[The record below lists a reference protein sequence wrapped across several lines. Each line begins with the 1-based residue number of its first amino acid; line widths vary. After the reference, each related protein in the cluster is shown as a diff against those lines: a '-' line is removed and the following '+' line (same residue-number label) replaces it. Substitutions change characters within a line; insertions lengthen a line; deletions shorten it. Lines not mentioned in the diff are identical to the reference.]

1 MKNRQKILK
10 IITALITTV
19 IIVVLIFSAYN
30 YLKIKYS
37 VLPEDFTVTAHTG
50 CEETESNSLDSI
62 RKGYESGADIVEFDL
77 NFTSD
82 GEAVLAHDKEIPS
95 DCVTLDEA
103 FSLIAEFPEIKVNV
117 DCKSVA
123 NLKVVTELAQK
134 YGISNRIF
142 YTGIRKED
150 IDEVKAQTPEVA
162 YWLNF
167 DVDAEKNTDDEYL
180 LSLAKKTC
188 EVGAV
193 GININ
198 YETCSK
204 ELVDVFH
211 SEGLL
216 VSIWTIDKK
225 FDMVKTLPFCAD
237 NITTRH
243 PSQLV
248 EIVELNKGN
257 Q

>member
-1 MKNRQKILK
+1 MKTCQKVAR
-10 IITALITTV
+10 IIIALLMLLV
-19 IIVVLIFSAYN
+19 IVALIFSGYH
-30 YLKIKYS
+30 YIKIKYA
-37 VLPEDFTVTAHTG
+37 VLPDGFTVTAHTG
-50 CEETESNSLDSI
+50 CEETEDNSLDSI

-82 GEAVLAHDKEIPS
+82 GEAVLSHDEPQS
-95 DCVTLDEA
+95 SCVTLDEA
-103 FSLIAEFPEIKVNV
+103 FAFIAELPDLKVNV

-134 YGISNRIF
+134 YGISDRIF
-142 YTGIRKED
+142 YTGIREENIKVVKE
-150 IDEVKAQTPEVA
+150 QTPDIA

-167 DVDAEKNTDDEYL
+167 DIDVEKNTDEEYL
-180 LSLAKKTC
+180 ISLARKTR

-198 YETCSK
+198 YETCSRQ
-204 ELVDVFH
+204 LIDVFH
-211 SEGLL
+211 REGLL
-216 VSIWTIDKK
+216 VSIWTINKK
-225 FDMVKTLPFCAD
+225 FDMIKTLPFCAD

-248 EIVELNKGN
+248 EIVELNKDY
-257 Q
+257 

>member
-1 MKNRQKILK
+1 MKTWQKVAR
-10 IITALITTV
+10 IIIALLMLLVIVALIFFGYHY
-19 IIVVLIFSAYN
+19 I
-30 YLKIKYS
+30 KIRCA
-37 VLPEDFTVTAHTG
+37 VLPDGFTVTAHTG
-50 CEETESNSLDSI
+50 CEETEDNSLDSI

-82 GEAVLAHDKEIPS
+82 GEAVLSHDEPHS
-95 DCVTLDEA
+95 GCVTLDEA
-103 FSLIAEFPEIKVNV
+103 FALIAEFSDLKVNV
-117 DCKSVA
+117 DCKSIA

-134 YGISNRIF
+134 HGINDRIF
-142 YTGIRKED
+142 YTGIREENIK
-150 IDEVKAQTPEVA
+150 EVKEQTPDIA

-167 DVDAEKNTDDEYL
+167 DIDVEKNTDEEYL
-180 LSLAKKTC
+180 LSLARKTR

-204 ELVDVFH
+204 QLIDVFH
-211 SEGLL
+211 REGLL
-216 VSIWTIDKK
+216 VSIWTVNKPM
-225 FDMVKTLPFCAD
+225 DMIKMVPFGAD

-248 EIVELNKGN
+248 EIVELNKDY
-257 Q
+257 

>member
-1 MKNRQKILK
+1 MKTWQKITK
-10 IITALITTV
+10 IIITLLTS
-19 IIVVLIFSAYN
+19 VVVVALIFSSYN
-30 YLKIKYS
+30 YIKIKYA
-37 VLPEDFTVTAHTG
+37 VLPDGFTVTAHTG
-50 CEETESNSLDSI
+50 CEETEDNSLDSI

-103 FSLIAEFPEIKVNV
+103 FALISEFPDIKVNV
-117 DCKSVA
+117 DCKSVT
-123 NLKVVTELAQK
+123 NLKVVTELAK
-134 YGISNRIF
+134 KHGISDRIF
-142 YTGIRKED
+142 YTGIREEN
-150 IDEVKAQTPEVA
+150 ITSVREQTPDIA

-167 DVDAEKNTDDEYL
+167 DVDSRKNTDEEYL
-180 LSLAKKTC
+180 ISLAKKTR
-188 EVGAV
+188 EFGAV

-198 YETCSK
+198 YGTCSK
-204 ELVDVFH
+204 QLVDVFH
-211 SEGLL
+211 HEGLL
-216 VSIWTIDKK
+216 VSIWTVDKTL
-225 FDMVKTLPFCAD
+225 DMVKTVPFCAD

>member
-1 MKNRQKILK
+1 MKKWQKVAK
-10 IITALITTV
+10 IIIALLIS
-19 IIVVLIFSAYN
+19 IVVVALIFSGYN
-30 YLKIKYS
+30 YLKIKNA
-37 VLPEDFTVTAHTG
+37 VLPKGFTVTAHTG
-50 CEETESNSLDSI
+50 CEETEDNSLDSI
-62 RKGYESGADIVEFDL
+62 RKGYESGADVVEFDL

-82 GEAVLAHDKEIPS
+82 GEAVLAHDEPHS

-103 FSLIAEFPEIKVNV
+103 FSLIAELPDLKVNV

-134 YGISNRIF
+134 YGISDRIF
-142 YTGIRKED
+142 YTGIREED
-150 IDEVKAQTPEVA
+150 IKEVRAQTPEVA

-167 DVDAEKNTDDEYL
+167 DVDVEKNTDEEYL
-180 LSLAKKTC
+180 LSLAKKTR

-198 YETCSK
+198 YKTCSK

-211 SEGLL
+211 SEGLM
-216 VSIWTIDKK
+216 VSIWTVNKK
-225 FDMVKTLPFCAD
+225 FDMVKTVPFGAD
-237 NITTRH
+237 NITTRQ
-243 PSQLV
+243 PSQLI

>member
-1 MKNRQKILK
+1 MKTWQKVAR
-10 IITALITTV
+10 IIIALLMLLV
-19 IIVVLIFSAYN
+19 IVALIFSGYH
-30 YLKIKYS
+30 YIKIRYV
-37 VLPEDFTVTAHTG
+37 VLPDDFTVTAHTG
-50 CEETESNSLDSI
+50 CEETEDNSLDSI

-77 NFTSD
+77 NFTSN
-82 GEAVLAHDKEIPS
+82 GEAVLSHDEPHS
-95 DCVTLDEA
+95 GCVTLDEA
-103 FSLIAEFPEIKVNV
+103 FALIAELPDVKVNV
-117 DCKSVA
+117 DCKSVV
-123 NLKVVTELAQK
+123 NLKVVTEIAQNH
-134 YGISNRIF
+134 GVSDRIF
-142 YTGIRKED
+142 YTGIREENVKSVKE
-150 IDEVKAQTPEVA
+150 QTPDIA

-167 DVDAEKNTDDEYL
+167 DVDVEKNTDEEYL
-180 LSLAKKTC
+180 LSLAKKTR

-204 ELVDVFH
+204 QLVDTFH
-211 SEGLL
+211 REGLL
-216 VSIWTIDKK
+216 VSIWTVNKPM
-225 FDMVKTLPFCAD
+225 DMIKMVPFGAD